1 MQALDAEEM
10 NSSFKIDLR
19 DVSWWMFIKD
29 VYRLGLTI
37 IVRFSKEGCIS
48 LVTGDNNNSVKIDT
62 L

>member
-1 MQALDAEEM
+1 MQALDVEEM

-29 VYRLGLTI
+29 AYRPGFTI
-37 IVRFSKEGCIS
+37 IVRFSKEGCIF
-48 LVTGDNNNSVKIDT
+48 LVTGDNNNSFKIDT